1 MKGAKAKLQ
10 PDTLDVTQF
19 HAVFFEETAEHLATM
34 EELLIRMN
42 PAHPD
47 PEQLN
52 AVFRAAHSIK
62 GGSGTFGFHEM
73 TRLTHELETLLDKA
87 RRNELQLSDAMIDA
101 LLQAGDVLKS
111 QLSHFRGGKEA
122 VNVDLEQ
129 VCARIRGF
137 VDGAAD
143 APPQD
148 IPALH
153 CIAEPAMRSV
163 DVSFQLAAQTATDA
177 DLDGLLGELARFGH
191 VERLSNDQPEDA
203 KRRKKKVAHPITV
216 RLTTGASDDEIRTL
230 FDLVTDPANV
240 AIRVSAGTP
249 VAPAKD
255 EGCGFPTDDAAA
267 ASSPETA
274 SAVAR
279 AVPAVPIADPGYGFF
294 DEESAAVS
302 SPAAEKPEVDF
313 GRRATDHL
321 GVLPD
326 RTGRGGNDKAVAPT
340 QEAPSIRVGMEKVD
354 QLINMVGELVI
365 TQAMLAQTVS
375 KLDAAASEALATGV
389 AQLERNTRD
398 LQESIMSVRMM
409 PIAVVFNRFPRL
421 ARDLAAKLGKQVQL
435 KTIGEATELDR
446 GLIEKISDP
455 ITHLVRNS
463 LDHGIETP
471 ETRIAHGKPALGTVT
486 LRAFHR
492 GGSIIIEVSDD
503 GGGLN
508 RERILAK
515 ARERGMSVSD
525 DMSDQE
531 VWQIIFEAGFSTA
544 DRVSD
549 VSGRGVGMDVVKR
562 NILSMGGR
570 VEIDS
575 LSGQGTHISIRL
587 PLTLAIL
594 DGMSIGVGQQTFIL
608 PLSNIVESVR
618 PMAANIKSVA
628 GQVHVLEVRGE
639 FLPIIV
645 LHKVFNIRPCFEQ
658 LDQGIMVIL
667 EADGVKTALKVDEL
681 IGQQQVVIKS
691 LEKNY
696 RKVPGIAGATIMGD
710 GQVALILD
718 VPALV
723 SLSRQ

>member
-1 MKGAKAKLQ
+1 MTGTKGKSQ
-10 PDTLDVTQF
+10 PDMLDLTQF

-47 PEQLN
+47 PEELN

-73 TRLTHELETLLDKA
+73 TGLTHELETLLDKA

-111 QLSHFRGGKEA
+111 QLDHFRGGKKT
-122 VNVDLEQ
+122 VDVDLEQ

-137 VDGAAD
+137 VDGA
-143 APPQD
+143 PNVSPQGVSA
-148 IPALH
+148 I
-153 CIAEPAMRSV
+153 RSV
-163 DVSFQLAAQTATDA
+163 AAKRSVEVCFQLLAQTATDA
-177 DLDGLLGELARFGH
+177 DLDSLLAELACLGN
-191 VERLSNDQPEDA
+191 VERLSDGKPADG
-203 KRRKKKVAHPITV
+203 KRRNKKVARPIII
-216 RLTTGASDDEIRTL
+216 RLTTSASDDEIRAL
-230 FDLVTDPANV
+230 FDLVADPANV
-240 AIRVSAGTP
+240 EIRASVETIA
-249 VAPAKD
+249 APA
-255 EGCGFPTDDAAA
+255 EEESYGFFIDDTAVLTSAVTARAAA
-267 ASSPETA
+267 Q
-274 SAVAR
+274 
-279 AVPAVPIADPGYGFF
+279 AVPLADPGYGFF
-294 DEESAAVS
+294 DEEFAAGS
-302 SPAAEKPEVDF
+302 SLVAEKVEINL
-313 GRRATDHL
+313 GRRATDQP
-321 GVLPD
+321 GAAPD
-326 RTGRGGNDKAVAPT
+326 RNGRPDNDKPAVPT
-340 QEAPSIRVGMEKVD
+340 QEAASIRVGVEKVD

-375 KLDAAASEALATGV
+375 KLDAAASEALLAGV

-398 LQESIMSVRMM
+398 LQESVMSVRMM

-435 KTIGEATELDR
+435 KTIGEGTELDR
-446 GLIEKISDP
+446 GLIEKVSDP

-463 LDHGIETP
+463 LDHGIEMP
-471 ETRIAHGKPALGTVT
+471 ETRIANGKPALGTVT

-492 GGSIIIEVSDD
+492 GGNIVIEVSDD

-508 RERILAK
+508 REKILAK
-515 ARERGMSVSD
+515 ARERGMSVRD
-525 DMSDQE
+525 DVSDQE

-544 DRVSD
+544 DLVSD

-562 NILSMGGR
+562 NIQSMGGR
-570 VEIDS
+570 VDIDS
-575 LSGQGTHISIRL
+575 LLGQGTRISIRL

-594 DGMSIGVGQQTFIL
+594 DGMSIGVGEETFIL
-608 PLSNIVESVR
+608 PLSNILESVR
-618 PMAANIKSVA
+618 PVAANIKSVA
-628 GQVHVLEVRGE
+628 GQVHVLEVRDE
-639 FLPIIV
+639 FLPLIV
-645 LHKVFNIRPCFEQ
+645 LHELFNIKPRFEQ
-658 LDQGIMVIL
+658 LDRGIMVIL

-691 LEKNY
+691 LESNY
-696 RKVPGIAGATIMGD
+696 RKVPGISGATIMGD

-723 SLSRQ
+723 RLSRQ